1 MSAPQQVSRRAL
13 LKGGA
18 KGIGG
23 LVIAFNITG
32 PLQALAQAPGA
43 TPPPPPP
50 PNAWLRIAADGIVTI
65 TSNTTELGQGSM
77 SVVPQ
82 IIADELEIPWSMV
95 RVVMGEP
102 IPAMAHP
109 FFGGMGTG
117 GSACVVGQFDHLRRI
132 GAAAR
137 QMLEQAASMAW
148 NVPPSECRGNEGKV
162 VHVPSGRSAGYG
174 ALADAAMRLP
184 VPVNPAPKPANAWLH
199 IGKPVPR
206 LDIPDKVT
214 GRTVFGLDV
223 TLPGLLTAAIRQ
235 SPVPGG
241 KLVSVDAG
249 PALAVPGVRHV
260 VRLDDAVA
268 VVADGYWPAS
278 QGLDRLSPQW
288 QDGPMARWNQDNIVS
303 TLTEAMTQ
311 ADARVENT
319 GDGQPKPGT
328 VRTVEATYSAPYLAH
343 ATMEPLTVTVH
354 VRDDGAEVWVSAQ
367 FPVLVAP
374 MLAPLLNLPPD
385 RIRVH
390 TLPCGGSF
398 GRRVFQDYIVQAALI
413 AKQVKAPV
421 KLIWSREQDL
431 QHDAALRPPAMATL
445 SLTQDAKGNP
455 LQFNARIASP
465 SAIRAMPPYF
475 PPLMQVKDGVDRLS
489 VEGIAR
495 TRYALGDRD
504 IRYRD
509 PEIRLPTGPWR
520 SVGNSYNLFFL
531 ESFIDE
537 AAHAAGIDPLAYRRR
552 LLAEQPR
559 HLRVLERVAKEA
571 AWEQPSP
578 TGRFRG
584 IAIGNPFQSVVALV
598 AEISVTGNRLRVHH
612 VTCAVDCGTVVNP
625 DNARAQAEGGILFGL
640 SAALSGEITWTD
652 GRVQQSNFD
661 NHPVLRLTDAPRIDV
676 HFVEAGE
683 KLGGMGEPTTAL
695 IAPAVCNAIFAATGQ
710 RIRSLPI
717 TKAGLTVA

>member
-23 LVIAFNITG
+23 LVIAFNITS
-32 PLQALAQAPGA
+32 PLQALAQAPVA
-43 TPPPPPP
+43 TPSPPPP

-82 IIADELEIPWSMV
+82 IIADELEVPWSMV

-102 IPAMAHP
+102 VPAMAHP

-148 NVPPSECRGNEGKV
+148 NVPPSECRGTEAKV
-162 VHVPSGRSAGYG
+162 IHVPSGRSTGYG

-184 VPVNPAPKPANAWLH
+184 VPANPAPKPANAWLH

-214 GRTVFGLDV
+214 GRAVFGLDV
-223 TLPGLLTAAIRQ
+223 KLPGLLTASIRQ

-241 KLVSVDAG
+241 KLVSVDAH
-249 PALAVPGVRHV
+249 PALAIPGVRHV
-260 VRLDDAVA
+260 IQLENAVA
-268 VVADGYWPAS
+268 VVADGYWPAT

-288 QDGPMARWNQDNIVS
+288 QDGPMARWNQDNIAA
-303 TLTEAMTQ
+303 TLTDAMTQ

-319 GDGQPKPGT
+319 GDGQPKPGAA
-328 VRTVEATYSAPYLAH
+328 RTLAATYSAPYLAH
-343 ATMEPLTVTVH
+343 AAMEPLTVTVH

-374 MLAPLLNLPPD
+374 MLAPMLNLPPD
-385 RIRVH
+385 HIRVH

-421 KLIWSREQDL
+421 KLIWSREQDF

-445 SLTQDAKGNP
+445 SLTQDADGNP

-465 SAIRAMPPYF
+465 SAIRAMPAYF

-571 AWEQPSP
+571 AWDQPLP

-584 IAIGNPFQSVVALV
+584 MAIGNPFQSVVALV
-598 AEISVTGNRLRVHH
+598 AEISVTSNRLRVHH

-625 DNARAQAEGGILFGL
+625 DNARAQAEGGILYGL
-640 SAALSGEITWTD
+640 SAALSGEITWMD

-661 NHPVLRLTDAPRIDV
+661 NHPVLRLAEAPRIDV

-695 IAPAVCNAIFAATGQ
+695 IAPAICNAIFAATGQ